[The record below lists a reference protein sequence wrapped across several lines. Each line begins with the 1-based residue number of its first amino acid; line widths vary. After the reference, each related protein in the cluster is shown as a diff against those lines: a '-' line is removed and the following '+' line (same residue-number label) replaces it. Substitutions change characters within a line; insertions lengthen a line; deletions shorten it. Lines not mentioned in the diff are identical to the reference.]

1 MNASGKIYSSRC
13 WYQGNLLPATVCYE
27 AGKITGIFFEK
38 LPGATDAGEALLMPG
53 VIDAHVHIN
62 EPGRT
67 NWEGFDT
74 GTRAAAAGGTTSLA
88 DMPLNAN
95 PVTTT
100 EEALLQKLN
109 STQNKLHTNVGFYAG
124 LVPGNAA
131 RIPAL
136 CKMGVL
142 GVKAF
147 LTHSGIDEFPNVTE
161 KDLEIAMPL
170 IRDAGS
176 KLLVHAELSD
186 DTTTGLLSN
195 NPFSY
200 QAYVASRP
208 KIWENRAIEM
218 MIHLCRKHRCPV
230 HIVHVSSAE
239 ALPLIAAAKSEGL
252 PLTAET
258 CAHYIYFNAG
268 MIPDAQPVYKC
279 APPIREK
286 ENNEQLKAALQSGIL
301 DFLTTDHSPAPPGIK
316 AFDTGNLQKAWGGI
330 AGLQFLLSAGWSAL
344 QDVLSLEEYIP
355 LVTTNPAR
363 FLGLQESKGLIEIG
377 ADADFVIWQPE
388 INFTVE
394 PSQILHRY
402 KDTAYAHQKLYGKIV
417 KTIINGIT
425 VYEHHKIINLN
436 AGTWLLKK

>member
-13 WYQGNLLPATVCYE
+13 WHQGKLKPATICYE
-27 AGKITGIFFEK
+27 AGKITEIFFEK
-38 LPGATDAGEALLMPG
+38 LPGAFDAEDAILMPG

-67 NWEGFDT
+67 EWEGFDT
-74 GTRAAAAGGTTSLA
+74 GTRAAATGGTTSFV
-88 DMPLNAN
+88 DMPLNAS

-100 EEALLQKLN
+100 EDALLLKLK
-109 STQNKLHTNVGFYAG
+109 STQNKLHVNVGFYAG
-124 LVPGNAA
+124 LVPGNADHL
-131 RIPAL
+131 PAL

-161 KDLEIAMPL
+161 RDLEIAMPI
-170 IRDAGS
+170 IRDADS

-186 DTTTGLLSN
+186 DTTTKLLNSN
-195 NPFSY
+195 PTSY
-200 QAYVASRP
+200 KTYLASRP
-208 KIWENRAIEM
+208 KVWENKAIEM
-218 MIHLCRKHRCPV
+218 MIRLCRKHQCPV

-239 ALPLIAAAKSEGL
+239 ALPMISDAKAAGL

-258 CAHYIYFNAG
+258 CAHYIYFNAD
-268 MIPDAQPVYKC
+268 MIPDAQPLFKC

-286 ENNEQLKAALQSGIL
+286 ENNEQLKKALQSGIL
-301 DFLTTDHSPAPPGIK
+301 DFLTTDHSPAPPAIK
-316 AFDTGNLQKAWGGI
+316 ALDTGSLQQAWGGI

-344 QDVLSLEEYIP
+344 KENLSLEEYIP
-355 LVTTNPAR
+355 LVTSKPAY
-363 FLGLQESKGLIEIG
+363 FLGLQSSKGVIEIG
-377 ADADFVIWQPE
+377 ADADFVVWQPE
-388 INFTVE
+388 VNEMVE
-394 PSQILHRY
+394 PSQIQHRFSCS
-402 KDTAYAHQKLYGKIV
+402 AYAHQKLYGKIL

-425 VYEHHKIINLN
+425 VCEHNNIINLN